1 MTNPSIVTAPILG
14 FVAFVLSVLS
24 VTTAKAECQTF
35 KSGCPDGWSDRGAV
49 KSDGGGIG
57 LFGKTPNELTT
68 LCCTTPSEPY
78 AAGETKEEREQ
89 REARE
94 CAAMG
99 TGYHYNPEGTP
110 RCEKSIKVIGK
121 GSSSSERGNTALRT
135 ACIAAGQRYD
145 ERTGRCMKH

>member
-78 AAGETKEEREQ
+78 AAGETRGAGAERSQ
-89 REARE
+89 RVCSHGNGLPLQSGRYASLRE
-94 CAAMG
+94 VDQ
-99 TGYHYNPEGTP
+99 
-110 RCEKSIKVIGK
+110 S
-121 GSSSSERGNTALRT
+121 
-135 ACIAAGQRYD
+135 D
-145 ERTGRCMKH
+145 W